1 MTGQAPEL
9 LASTPDSAYGIDIGG
24 SGIKGAIVDTQTGD
38 LKTPRVRIAT
48 PTPST
53 PDNVA
58 EVVLDL
64 VTRAKWSGLVGVTFP
79 AVIKGGVARSAA
91 NVDPSWIGTD
101 VDAVF
106 SKATGLDVTVLN
118 DADAAGLAE
127 VRFGAARGVP
137 GVVILLTFGTGIGSG
152 IFTDGKLVPN
162 SELGHLELEG
172 HDAESRAAAS
182 VKDKYKMSYKQW
194 AKRVQA
200 YMAHVER
207 LFSPD
212 LFIVG
217 GGVSKD
223 ADKWVPL
230 LKLQTPV
237 RPAQLLNNAGIVGA
251 AMAAAER
258 ITR

>member
-1 MTGQAPEL
+1 MTAPEPL
-9 LASTPDSAYGIDIGG
+9 ESASEPPGAYGIDIGG
-24 SGIKGAIVDTQTGD
+24 SGIKGAVVDTTTGD
-38 LKTPRVRIAT
+38 LRTQRVRVPT
-48 PTPST
+48 PKPST
-53 PDNVA
+53 PDKVA

-64 VTRAKWSGLVGVTFP
+64 VTQASWTGKVGVTFP
-79 AVIKGGVARSAA
+79 AVIKSGVARSAA
-91 NVDPSWIGTD
+91 NVDESWIGTD

-106 SKATGLDVTVLN
+106 SKATGLEVTVLN

-127 VRFGAARGVP
+127 VRFGAAKDVT

-152 IFTDGKLVPN
+152 IFVNGQLVPN

-182 VKDKYKMSYKQW
+182 VKDKQKMSYKQW
-194 AKRVQA
+194 AKRVQQ
-200 YMAHVER
+200 YMSHVES

-212 LFIVG
+212 LFVVG

-223 ADKWVPL
+223 ADRWVPL

-251 AMAAAER
+251 AMAAQER
-258 ITR
+258 IPR

>member
-1 MTGQAPEL
+1 MTAP
-9 LASTPDSAYGIDIGG
+9 TPDSAGYTGSPIEAAFGIDIGG
-24 SGIKGAIVDTQTGD
+24 SGIKGAVVDTRTGE
-38 LKTPRVRIAT
+38 LRTQRVRIPT

-58 EVVLDL
+58 QVVLEL
-64 VTRAKWSGLVGVTFP
+64 VSRANWNGPVGATFP
-79 AVIKGGVARSAA
+79 AVIKSGVARSAA

-106 SKATGLDVTVLN
+106 TKATGRDVTVLN

-127 VRFGAARGVP
+127 VRFGAAKDVSGL
-137 GVVILLTFGTGIGSG
+137 VILLTFGTGIGSG
-152 IFTDGKLVPN
+152 TFVDGKLVPN
-162 SELGHLELEG
+162 TELGHLELDG
-172 HDAESRAAAS
+172 HDAEQRAAAS
-182 VKDKYKMSYKQW
+182 VKDKQKLSYKHW
-194 AKRVQA
+194 AKRVQR
-200 YMAHVER
+200 YMSHVEA

-223 ADKWVPL
+223 ADRWVPL
-230 LKLQTPV
+230 LDLQTPV

-258 ITR
+258 